1 MLKNFK
7 TEGTAGVGV
16 LVRLTL
22 LFAAVTAL
30 SVFAFAVLAYLLPDL
45 LAYSALLA
53 TLAVAL
59 GAFAASFYLSSR
71 AGKKGWL
78 CGLAVGAAVFA
89 LLTLAALIINHG
101 GFTSNTVFRLVI
113 VLLSSEIGGIIGVGR
128 RDRKYI

>member
-7 TEGTAGVGV
+7 TEGTAGLGI
-16 LVRLTL
+16 LIRLTL
-22 LFAAVTAL
+22 LFAAITAL

-59 GAFAASFYLSSR
+59 GAFAASFYLSLR

-78 CGLAVGAAVFA
+78 CGLAVGVAVFA

>member
-16 LVRLTL
+16 LIRLTL
-22 LFAAVTAL
+22 LFAAITAL
-30 SVFAFAVLAYLLPDL
+30 SIFAFAVLAYLLPDL

-59 GAFAASFYLSSR
+59 GAFAASFYLSSQ

-113 VLLSSEIGGIIGVGR
+113 VILSSEIGGIIGVGH

>member
-7 TEGTAGVGV
+7 TEGTVGVGV

-53 TLAVAL
+53 TLSVAL

>member
-16 LVRLTL
+16 LIRLTL
-22 LFAAVTAL
+22 LFATITAL

-89 LLTLAALIINHG
+89 LLTLLALIINHG

-113 VLLSSEIGGIIGVGR
+113 VMLSSEIGGIIGVGR